1 MEVRNSICGL
11 LSQRC
16 LCCQG
21 CQAPILSQKNTDSLR
36 NLTNY
41 PKLIKLYPYLY
52 GFPGGARASTDGLRR
67 VFDDVVDELTDMS
80 NQKKS
85 EKIEIEKINK
95 DLLKI
100 SMNKIIFNFVK
111 IKNVLGIFLFR
122 DMSEYIKSLEKNII
136 NQKNRDSFV
145 AVSQVDIE
153 TVAEFSNFQKL
164 KN

>member
-1 MEVRNSICGL
+1 MDHGGPQFDLWTAESEVSMLPRVSSPNSF
-11 LSQRC
+11 S
-16 LCCQG
+16 
-21 CQAPILSQKNTDSLR
+21 KNTDSLR

-52 GFPGGARASTDGLRR
+52 GFPGGARASNDGLRR
-67 VFDDVVDELTDMS
+67 VFDDVVAELTDMS

-111 IKNVLGIFLFR
+111 SKNVLGIFYFG
-122 DMSEYIKSLEKNII
+122 I
-136 NQKNRDSFV
+136 
-145 AVSQVDIE
+145 
-153 TVAEFSNFQKL
+153 
-164 KN
+164 

>member
-1 MEVRNSICGL
+1 
-11 LSQRC
+11 
-16 LCCQG
+16 
-21 CQAPILSQKNTDSLR
+21 
-36 NLTNY
+36 
-41 PKLIKLYPYLY
+41 LYPYLY
-52 GFPGGARASTDGLRR
+52 GFPGGARASNDGLRR